1 MELPCPCNGMVHVR
15 RHNGPLAPR
24 QAWGRRTRVRF
35 FKAGVVVGAETWRSE
50 TNSIEASHREIYS
63 RGWQQTMATTP
74 SRIAKNDGNKFRGR
88 HQPRSQNPAGGTNRG
103 AKIPREA
110 PNRGTKIPQ
119 RPKKSAEIGTKP
131 SAACKIRHALRRRHE
146 PRERPASST
155 SRSQSSR
162 GSALSPPFRRTKPRD
177 PTLPGRRASSTV
189 EDVRQVGRR
198 DREEPT
204 AET

>member
-1 MELPCPCNGMVHVR
+1 MSGNAVCATTVQELLDPFDLRLSPVRWSAQDEPYFQVALELPCPCNGMVHVR

-88 HQPRSQNPAGGTNRG
+88 HQPRSQNPAGGT
-103 AKIPREA
+103 KPRNQDPTEA
-110 PNRGTKIPQ
+110 EEKCGD
-119 RPKKSAEIGTKP
+119 
-131 SAACKIRHALRRRHE
+131 RHE
-146 PRERPASST
+146 T
-155 SRSQSSR
+155 
-162 GSALSPPFRRTKPRD
+162 FRRLQDKACATK
-177 PTLPGRRASSTV
+177 TS
-189 EDVRQVGRR
+189 
-198 DREEPT
+198 
-204 AET
+204 